1 MIEETLSD
9 VMSEI
14 NQLIESHDFP
24 AAVLN
29 DIWLRLQG
37 NRDVCYAKLQLRYL
51 KNVKKYHQN

>member
-29 DIWLRLQG
+29 DIWLRL
-37 NRDVCYAKLQLRYL
+37 
-51 KNVKKYHQN
+51 

>member
-29 DIWLRLQG
+29 DIRLRLQG
-37 NRDVCYAKLQLRYL
+37 NRDVGYAKLQLRYL